1 MEVLTREKGKVAVAE
16 ENLLTIPE
24 GLFGF
29 EMYSKYALID
39 SDYMPFIWLQSC
51 EDSNLA
57 FLIIDPF
64 RICSNYEADIDD
76 ETLSKIGIEKPED
89 IILMAIVTVPSN
101 GTPITANLQG
111 PLVINKKNQKCMQ
124 VVLNDSRWSTKF
136 DIMKAL
142 EQKGER

>member
-1 MEVLTREKGKVAVAE
+1 MEVLTREKGKVDVAE

-76 ETLSKIGIEKPED
+76 ETLKKIGIEKPED

-124 VVLNDSRWSTKF
+124 VVLNDNRWSTKF

-142 EQKGER
+142 EKKGDR

>member
-1 MEVLTREKGKVAVAE
+1 MEVISREKGKVDVAE

-142 EQKGER
+142 EKKGDR

>member
-1 MEVLTREKGKVAVAE
+1 MEVLTREKGKVDVAA

-39 SDYMPFIWLQSC
+39 SEYMPFIWLQSC

-57 FLIIDPF
+57 FLIVDPF
-64 RICSNYEADIDD
+64 RICADYEADIDD

-89 IILMAIVTVPSN
+89 IIIMAIVTVPRN
-101 GTPITANLQG
+101 GAPITANLQG

-124 VVLNDSRWSTKF
+124 VVLNDNRWSTKF

-142 EQKGER
+142 EQKGEQ